1 MEDFPNKDLIDKF
14 VKNIIRY
21 SDEDKDKI
29 ASAAVFAAKKHGDQK
44 RKSGEPYI
52 THPIAVAE
60 ILMQIGMDADTVSAG
75 LLHDTLE
82 DTDTTEEENV
92 QARRKETGK
101 WNHIC
106 RCSQIVRKRLLLKRQ
121 RWGQQIRTGD
131 FLLLRMNSSRSRI

>member
-29 ASAAVFAAKKHGDQK
+29 AAAAVFAAKKHGDQK

-60 ILMQIGMDADTVSAG
+60 ILMQIGMDTVYHAPDCCRGNPHADRNGCRYSF
-75 LLHDTLE
+75 
-82 DTDTTEEENV
+82 
-92 QARRKETGK
+92 RRTSP
-101 WNHIC
+101 
-106 RCSQIVRKRLLLKRQ
+106 RYA
-121 RWGQQIRTGD
+121 
-131 FLLLRMNSSRSRI
+131 

>member
-29 ASAAVFAAKKHGDQK
+29 AAAAVFAAKKHGDQK

-82 DTDTTEEENV
+82 DTDTTEDSS
-92 QARRKETGK
+92 ARKSGK
-101 WNHIC
+101 W
-106 RCSQIVRKRLLLKRQ
+106 SRL
-121 RWGQQIRTGD
+121 
-131 FLLLRMNSSRSRI
+131 